1 MEAKRLDLKVDEEF
15 RRLCPAMG
23 KETRQELERL
33 LSQGGSTP
41 PIRTWKQFAKKTTR
55 IEAHLP
61 GGRCG
66 GAGAL
71 ALVQLPEAHGQG
83 EPPEGQPPTCSP
95 TPRGSRF
102 TWTHLPSTCGRSSKN
117 WGSLLLFI
125 CIPCGTTSSPLCS
138 TREWTSRPLRS
149 WLATRTPLSW
159 RGHTAIP
166 R

>member
-15 RRLCPAMG
+15 RRLCPAVG

-33 LSQGGSTP
+33 LSQDGFTP

-83 EPPEGQPPTCSP
+83 EPPEGQPLSVRQCPGGAGSP
-95 TPRGSRF
+95 G
-102 TWTHLPSTCGRSSKN
+102 HLYQAPAET
-117 WGSLLLFI
+117 F
-125 CIPCGTTSSPLCS
+125 P
-138 TREWTSRPLRS
+138 
-149 WLATRTPLSW
+149 
-159 RGHTAIP
+159 
-166 R
+166 

>member
-23 KETRQELERL
+23 KENRQELERL
-33 LSQGGSTP
+33 LSQGGFTP

-66 GAGAL
+66 GTGAL

-83 EPPEGQPPTCSP
+83 ESPEGQPLPVRQH
-95 TPRGSRF
+95 PRGAGSPGHLHQSRF
-102 TWTHLPSTCGRSSKN
+102 TRTPSPSTCGNSSRN
-117 WGSLLLFI
+117 
-125 CIPCGTTSSPLCS
+125 
-138 TREWTSRPLRS
+138 
-149 WLATRTPLSW
+149 
-159 RGHTAIP
+159 
-166 R
+166 